1 MKKTLAVVL
10 ALAMVL
16 VMSISVFAA
25 EKPADAAD
33 TAAWTAYYTEVLADV
48 DADPIDL
55 AATIVAD
62 VRNGAVEQEVA
73 IGALEAAV
81 VSVGSD
87 KAAAA
92 FKAVKDFLGISDA
105 PVLPEVL
112 PEDEDTSCLAG
123 FDSVIDS
130 IFNAIGDFV
139 GTLFVGSESSDYCF
153 KTTEPPTTEKGP
165 PMGDNSLLAIGAV
178 ALVAG
183 AALVL
188 TRKKDKDAE

>member
-33 TAAWTAYYTEVLADV
+33 TAAWTAYYTEVIADV

-55 AATIVAD
+55 AATIIAD
-62 VRNGAVEQEVA
+62 VRNGEVEQEVA
-73 IGALEAAV
+73 ISALEAAV
-81 VSVGSD
+81 MAAGTD
-87 KAAAA
+87 KAAAT

-105 PVLPEVL
+105 PVLPDIL
-112 PEDEDTSCLAG
+112 PEDEEAGCLAN
-123 FDSVIDS
+123 FDGIIDS
-130 IFNAIGDFV
+130 IFGAIGDFV
-139 GTLFVGSESSDYCF
+139 GTLFTGGETSDYCF
-153 KTTEPPTTEKGP
+153 KTTEPTTEKGP
-165 PMGDNSLLAIGAV
+165 DMGDNSLLAIGAV

>member
-55 AATIVAD
+55 AATLVAD
-62 VRNGAVEQEVA
+62 VRNGEVEQDVA
-73 IGALEAAV
+73 IAALEAAAIA
-81 VSVGSD
+81 VGSER
-87 KAAAA
+87 ATATI
-92 FKAVKDFLGISDA
+92 KAVKDFLGVSDA
-105 PVLPEVL
+105 PVLPDIL
-112 PEDEDTSCLAG
+112 PEDEEVGCLAG
-123 FDSVIDS
+123 FDSILDS

-139 GTLFVGSESSDYCF
+139 GMLFGGNESSDYCF
-153 KTTEPPTTEKGP
+153 KTTTTTEQGP
-165 PMGDNSLLAIGAV
+165 PMGDNSLVAIGAV

>member
-33 TAAWTAYYTEVLADV
+33 TAAWTAYYTEIFADV

-73 IGALEAAV
+73 VVALEAAV
-81 VSVGSD
+81 VAVGSER
-87 KAAAA
+87 AAAT

-105 PVLPEVL
+105 PVLPDIL
-112 PEDEDTSCLAG
+112 PEDEEVGCLAG
-123 FDSVIDS
+123 FDGIIDS

-139 GTLFVGSESSDYCF
+139 GSLFAGNETSDYCF
-153 KTTEPPTTEKGP
+153 KTTTEEGP
-165 PMGDNSLLAIGAV
+165 PMGDNSLVAIGAV

-188 TRKKDKDAE
+188 TRKKDKDAD